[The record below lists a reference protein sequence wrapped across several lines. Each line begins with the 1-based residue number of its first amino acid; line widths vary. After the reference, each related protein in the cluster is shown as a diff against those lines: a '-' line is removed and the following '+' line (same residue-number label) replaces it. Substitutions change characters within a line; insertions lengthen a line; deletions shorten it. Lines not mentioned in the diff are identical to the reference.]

1 MDTQSTSPDLVR
13 GPDHDHSTGGCRP
26 SWGAIAVA
34 LVIVIGALSCAL
46 LTVVIAPGDPA
57 TAATAG
63 VIASSGMTAGAAIIC
78 RS

>member
-1 MDTQSTSPDLVR
+1 MIT
-13 GPDHDHSTGGCRP
+13 
-26 SWGAIAVA
+26 AA

-78 RS
+78 RN